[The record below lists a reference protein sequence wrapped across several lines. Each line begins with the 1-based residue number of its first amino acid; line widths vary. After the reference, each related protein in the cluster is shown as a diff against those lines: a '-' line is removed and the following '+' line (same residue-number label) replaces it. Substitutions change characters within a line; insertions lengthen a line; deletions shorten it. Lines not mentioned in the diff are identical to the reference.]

1 MNNNATIII
10 QKSLIA
16 CTCLIFPTFL
26 TSCKS
31 TPGRIGQENVET
43 TFYANDVTYKGL
55 KKRIVVGEHGG
66 YWEYNE
72 AVTKTGCKI
81 DVELEV
87 SDVFCLN
94 EWSCE
99 EAQFPGTDFATPYKC
114 TCTIGWTYH
123 SVRGDS
129 SPAMNWNI
137 HFVAN
142 GNVTVME
149 DSFATFGGMSH
160 STAEACSSA
169 RLTCKNVV
177 LKSEQLN
184 EKVESGISP
193 SLHSKLLNINTQH
206 NGVLPAGSTSIELV
220 AELSAS
226 VKAQAKAQAGLLC
239 FLSPA
244 ESRATSHTSI
254 AMKSLTFTSFNRVVE

>member
-1 MNNNATIII
+1 MNNNATLIIK
-10 QKSLIA
+10 KSLIA
-16 CTCLIFPTFL
+16 CTCIIFPTFL

-31 TPGRIGQENVET
+31 TPGRIGQESVET
-43 TFYANDVTYKGL
+43 TFYANDVTAKGS

-72 AVTKTGCKI
+72 EVKETGCKI

-94 EWSCE
+94 KWSCE
-99 EAQFPGTDFATPYKC
+99 EAQFPDTGSAAPYKC

-123 SVRGDS
+123 SVKGDS
-129 SPAMNWNI
+129 SPPMNWNI

-149 DSFATFGGMSH
+149 NSFATLGGMSH
-160 STAEACSSA
+160 STAEALSSA
-169 RLTCKNVV
+169 KLTCNNIV
-177 LKSEQLN
+177 LKSEQLS
-184 EKVESGISP
+184 EKVESDISP
-193 SLHSKLLNINTQH
+193 PLHSGLLNINTQP
-206 NGVLPAGSTSIELV
+206 NGILPAGSTSIELV

-226 VKAQAKAQAGLLC
+226 VKARAGAQAGLLC

-244 ESRATSHTSI
+244 ESRATSRASI
-254 AMKSLTFTSFNRVVE
+254 VMKSLRFTSFNRVME